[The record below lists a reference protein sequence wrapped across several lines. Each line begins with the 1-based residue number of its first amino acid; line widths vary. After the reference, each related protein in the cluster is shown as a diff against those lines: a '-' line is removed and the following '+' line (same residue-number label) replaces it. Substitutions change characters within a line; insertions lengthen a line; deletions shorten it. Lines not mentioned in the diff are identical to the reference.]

1 MSILHSVVLPDGTTA
16 TRTSE
21 KRSYSHVILLG
32 PETKAS
38 VLDRENRLLGQMR
51 STWDHAQKMIGYAED
66 GGEFVLNEHGH
77 LLATGLPTTDDY
89 RGIGWVDRNGKFLGM
104 EGDAYAEQ
112 VINWFKTRFN
122 SSNVEA
128 QEAKIRMIEAGP
140 DLIGNWSAVSW
151 AGRWDLAQK
160 GIVRYRTQGREIR
173 IAEAVRTVR

>member
-89 RGIGWVDRNGKFLGM
+89 RGIGWVDRN
-104 EGDAYAEQ
+104 
-112 VINWFKTRFN
+112 
-122 SSNVEA
+122 
-128 QEAKIRMIEAGP
+128 
-140 DLIGNWSAVSW
+140 WSAVSW